1 MSCMK
6 GIAHGKTIE
15 LERELGFRDG
25 QPVAVTVY
33 RLLPQGEGIR
43 DSAGAWADGGEEL
56 DAWLAAM
63 QRSRGH
69 ESVGSAP

>member
-15 LERELGFRDG
+15 LESELGFPDG

-33 RLLPQGEGIR
+33 RLLPPGEGIR
-43 DSAGAWADGGEEL
+43 NSAGAWADAGEAL
-56 DAWLAAM
+56 DTWLAAM
-63 QRSRGH
+63 QRSRQ
-69 ESVGSAP
+69 EERPEPSP